1 VLTFEN
7 VWQAK
12 VAPNRQW
19 FGNTRVIGQKEL
31 ANFREELQNKI
42 NDPYTVLLKGKK
54 LPLSLLQDAA
64 KAKPVKMLD
73 VESFEETFSKKRKQK
88 RPKLAGA
95 DLADLLKKVDEKMES
110 YDETKDSNSVSA
122 IEYST
127 EARANIFTKGQS
139 KRIWAGVL
147 LMCC

>member
-31 ANFREELQNKI
+31 ANFREE
-42 NDPYTVLLKGKK
+42 
-54 LPLSLLQDAA
+54 
-64 KAKPVKMLD
+64 
-73 VESFEETFSKKRKQK
+73 
-88 RPKLAGA
+88 
-95 DLADLLKKVDEKMES
+95 
-110 YDETKDSNSVSA
+110 KDSNSVSA

-147 LMCC
+147 RMCC